1 MSQTLA
7 PPWKGE
13 RYDLA
18 PLEGGPAPLNL
29 DVSAGG
35 QGGVVTLPV
44 CMINIHYS
52 CYEVVMM

>member
-7 PPWKGE
+7 PPPWEGE

-29 DVSAGG
+29 DVFAGE
-35 QGGVVTLPV
+35 QGSVVTLPV
-44 CMINIHYS
+44 CLIDIHYS
-52 CYEVVMM
+52 CY